1 MRSFRRLPPLLRAVS
16 GLAQLSLLAAVGVMT
31 WTILATRGEE
41 QSAARREWNQG
52 TAIGWSLWV
61 LGMAC
66 LPLLLA
72 YNARFARRP
81 TRRAPLT
88 DAWQTQLNV
97 ALALAALPFCTLVC
111 ALLIPSTSALFQVV
125 YALGFLSL
133 VVLMAAWVRVML
145 RYYG

>member
-1 MRSFRRLPPLLRAVS
+1 MRSFRRLPPFLRAVS
-16 GLAQLSLLAAVGVMT
+16 VLGQLSLLAAVGVMT
-31 WTILATRGEE
+31 WTILATRGED

-52 TAIGWSLWV
+52 TAIGWSLVV

-88 DAWQTQLNV
+88 DAWQTQLKV

-111 ALLIPSTSALFQVV
+111 ALLIPSTSSLFQVV

-133 VVLMAAWVRVML
+133 LILMAAWVRVMV